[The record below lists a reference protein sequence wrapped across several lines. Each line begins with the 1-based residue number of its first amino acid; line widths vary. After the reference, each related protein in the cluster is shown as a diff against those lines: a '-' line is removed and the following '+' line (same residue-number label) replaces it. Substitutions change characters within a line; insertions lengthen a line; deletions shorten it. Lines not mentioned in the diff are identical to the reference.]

1 MLIGN
6 EGVYMR
12 IYLLLL
18 FIFIYG
24 CAATIETLPDRVAP
38 RIVSLTS
45 LPPLTTPGHTG
56 QTEFKAFFY
65 ILPDGSVEEIRLEKS
80 SGDASWDS
88 AAIDSMKQWC
98 FTSLP
103 ADTHPRGQWVEYTIR
118 IMVEDPI
125 WRQLGELVAH
135 TKSEA
140 DSLYMLIR
148 EGADFYAIAHQK
160 RKDTNDEIGRYLGTV
175 DILRYPEH
183 VRNELRKLR
192 AGQCT
197 APIPVGNHY
206 VIYKRFK
213 EDI

>member
-1 MLIGN
+1 
-6 EGVYMR
+6 MR

-24 CAATIETLPDRVAP
+24 CAAKIETPTDRVAP

-45 LPPLTTPGHTG
+45 LPPLSTTGHTG
-56 QTEFKAFFY
+56 QSEFKAFFY

-80 SGDASWDS
+80 SGDAYWD
-88 AAIDSMKQWC
+88 AAVVDSMKQWR
-98 FTSLP
+98 FTPLP
-103 ADTHPRGQWVEYTIR
+103 ADSHLRGQWVEYKIR
-118 IMVEDPI
+118 IILEEPV
-125 WRQLGELVAH
+125 WRQLGELVVH
-135 TKSEA
+135 TKNEA
-140 DSLYMLIR
+140 DSLYTLLM
-148 EGADFYAIAHQK
+148 EGADFFAIARQK
-160 RKDTNDEIGRYLGTV
+160 RNSTNKEIGKYLGTV

-192 AGQCT
+192 TGQCT